1 MNYTPTLGKKW
12 DLGSDSKLLDF
23 QILDYS
29 DLFFQIP
36 GLPGG
41 LEFVPKKIINE
52 EKPKKIAADVH
63 KNHILIKVK
72 GF

>member
-12 DLGSDSKLLDF
+12 ELGSDSKLLDF

-41 LEFVPKKIINE
+41 LEFVQEKVING
-52 EKPKKIAADVH
+52 EKTEKSKTIAADVH
-63 KNHILIKVK
+63 QKSH
-72 GF
+72 FH